1 MSIYLRG
8 EVWYYLFYINGR
20 RYRGSTKTNNET
32 EALRV
37 EARKRVAAEQGE
49 SLRPKRVPLVREFV
63 KPFEEWLDK
72 TTLAPNT
79 KSDYKNGRRLILKTP
94 LAGMRMDLITADD
107 VETMNFHES
116 PHSRNSAI
124 RTVRRMLGK
133 ARDWKLVREVPRIKT
148 AKVYPRDRMISLD
161 DEKRLLAAAKRPLDE
176 VLTIMLDSGMRNGEV
191 TRMRWENVHWDGAFY
206 FNPKG
211 KTRKARR
218 HVPLSE
224 RVICLLKTI
233 QQEQSRR
240 QSAPGSSELRAPV
253 PREGWVFPSKKAPSG
268 HIELSGLEHGFRTLA
283 RALGIP
289 DELKLYCAR
298 HTFGTVAMAETR
310 DPGLV
315 REVMGHESL
324 STTMGYLHPETAAI
338 KAVIDRRNQQKLKQE
353 KADEPATEPPK
364 EEKYVM

>member
-8 EVWYYLFYINGR
+8 DVWYYLFYVSGR
-20 RYRGSTKTNNET
+20 RYRGSTKTKNEK

-37 EARKRVAAEQGE
+37 EARKRVTAEQGE
-49 SLRPKRVPLVREFV
+49 SLRPKRVPLLREFV

-72 TTLAPNT
+72 TTLAANT

-94 LAGMRMDLITADD
+94 LSGMRMDQITADD
-107 VETMNFHES
+107 VETMNFHQS
-116 PHSRNSAI
+116 PYSRNCAI
-124 RTVRRMLGK
+124 RTLRRMLGK
-133 ARDWKLVREVPRIKT
+133 ARDWKLLREVPRVKT
-148 AKVYPRDRMISLD
+148 VKVFPRDRMISVE
-161 DEKRLLAAAKRPLDE
+161 DEKRLLAAKGPLRD

-191 TRMRWENVHWDGAFY
+191 IRMRWENVHWDSAFY

-211 KTRKARR
+211 KTCKARR

-224 RVICLLKTI
+224 RVIALLRTV
-233 QQEQSRR
+233 QQEQSKEQAKQ
-240 QSAPGSSELRAPV
+240 QSR
-253 PREGWVFPSKKAPSG
+253 PREGWVFPSKKSPSG
-268 HIELSGLEHGFRTLA
+268 HIGLSGLEHRFRKLA
-283 RALGIP
+283 RTLGIP
-289 DELKLYCAR
+289 DVLKLYCAR

-324 STTMGYLHPETAAI
+324 TTTMGYLHPETAAI
-338 KAVIDRRNQQKLKQE
+338 KAVIDRRNQQKLKDAVVHDDGSEQLI
-353 KADEPATEPPK
+353 

>member
-8 EVWYYLFYINGR
+8 EVWYYLFYVQGR
-20 RYRGSTKTNNET
+20 RYRGSTKTNNEK

-37 EARKRVAAEQGE
+37 EARKRVAAEQGQ
-49 SLRPKRVPLVREFV
+49 SLRPQRVPLLREFV
-63 KPFEEWLDK
+63 KPFEEWLGK
-72 TTLAPNT
+72 TTLASNT

-116 PHSRNSAI
+116 PHSRNCAI
-124 RTVRRMLGK
+124 RTLRRMLGK
-133 ARDWKLVREVPRIKT
+133 ARDWKLLREVPRVRT
-148 AKVYPRDRMISLD
+148 VKVFPRDRMISVE
-161 DEKRLLAAAKRPLDE
+161 DEKRFLAAAKRPLSD

-191 TRMRWENVHWDGAFY
+191 TRMRWENIDWHSAFY

-224 RVICLLKTI
+224 RVIALLRNI
-233 QQEQSRR
+233 QQEQTKPQPKQPST
-240 QSAPGSSELRAPV
+240 Q
-253 PREGWVFPSKKAPSG
+253 REGWVFPSKKSPSG
-268 HIELSGLEHGFRTLA
+268 YIGLSGLEHRFRKLA

-289 DELKLYCAR
+289 DALKLYCAR
-298 HTFGTVAMAETR
+298 HTFGTVAETK

-324 STTMGYLHPETAAI
+324 TTTLGYLHPETAAI
-338 KAVIDRRNQQKLKQE
+338 KAVIDRRNQQKLRDGVVEEQGSGE
-353 KADEPATEPPK
+353 EPI

>member
-8 EVWYYLFYINGR
+8 EVWYYLFYVNGR
-20 RYRGSTKTNNET
+20 RYRGSTKTNNEK
-32 EALRV
+32 EAQRV

-49 SLRPKRVPLVREFV
+49 SLRPKRIPLLREFV

-72 TTLAPNT
+72 TTLAANT

-94 LAGMRMDLITADD
+94 LSWMRMDLLTADD
-107 VETMNFHES
+107 VETMDFHES
-116 PHSRNSAI
+116 PHSRNCAI
-124 RTVRRMLGK
+124 RTLRRMLGK
-133 ARDWKLVREVPRIKT
+133 ARDWKLLREVPRVKT
-148 AKVYPRDRMISLD
+148 VKVFPRDRLISIE
-161 DEKRLLAAAKRPLDE
+161 DEKRLLAAAKRPLQE

-191 TRMRWENVHWDGAFY
+191 IRMRWENIDWDGAFY

-224 RVICLLKTI
+224 RVLALLRTI
-233 QQEQSRR
+233 QQEQSKHPKQ
-240 QSAPGSSELRAPV
+240 QSKARDE
-253 PREGWVFPSKKAPSG
+253 WVFPSKKAPSG
-268 HIELSGLEHGFRTLA
+268 HIGLSGLEHRFRELA
-283 RALGIP
+283 RALEMP
-289 DELKLYCAR
+289 EALKLYCAR

-324 STTMGYLHPETAAI
+324 TTTLGYLHPETAAI
-338 KAVIDRRNQQKLKQE
+338 KAVIDRRNEQKLKGTAVQE
-353 KADEPATEPPK
+353 DRREPRV

>member
-8 EVWYYLFYINGR
+8 DVWYYLFYIDGR
-20 RYRGSTKTNNET
+20 RYRGSTKTKNEKD
-32 EALRV
+32 ALRV

-49 SLRPKRVPLVREFV
+49 CLRPKRIPLLREFV
-63 KPFEEWLDK
+63 TEFEEWLDK
-72 TTLAPNT
+72 TTLAANT

-94 LAGMRMDLITADD
+94 LAGRRMDLITADD

-116 PHSRNSAI
+116 PHSRNCAI
-124 RTVRRMLGK
+124 RTLRRMLGK
-133 ARDWKLVREVPRIKT
+133 ARDWKLLREVPRVKT
-148 AKVYPRDRMISLD
+148 VKVFPRDRMISVE
-161 DEKRLLAAAKRPLDE
+161 DEKRLLGAAKRPLRE

-191 TRMRWENVHWDGAFY
+191 TRMRWENIDWHSAFY

-224 RVICLLKTI
+224 RVIALLKNI
-233 QQEQSRR
+233 QQEQAKPPFK
-240 QSAPGSSELRAPV
+240 QPLTQ
-253 PREGWVFPSKKAPSG
+253 REGWVFPSKKSPSG
-268 HIELSGLEHGFRTLA
+268 YIGLSGLEHRFRKLA
-283 RALGIP
+283 RTLGIP
-289 DELKLYCAR
+289 DALKLYCAR
-298 HTFGTVAMAETR
+298 HTFGTVAMAETK

-324 STTMGYLHPETAAI
+324 TTTLGYLHPETAVI
-338 KAVIDRRNQQKLKQE
+338 KAVIDRRNQQKLKDGVVEEQGSGE
-353 KADEPATEPPK
+353 EPI

>member
-8 EVWYYLFYINGR
+8 EVWYYLFYVNGR
-20 RYRGSTKTNNET
+20 RYRGSTKTNNEK
-32 EALRV
+32 EAQRV

-49 SLRPKRVPLVREFV
+49 SLRPKRIPLVREFV

-72 TTLAPNT
+72 TTLAANT
-79 KSDYKNGRRLILKTP
+79 KNDYKNGRRLILKTP
-94 LAGMRMDLITADD
+94 LSGMRMDLITADD

-116 PHSRNSAI
+116 PHSRNCAI
-124 RTVRRMLGK
+124 RTLRRMLGK
-133 ARDWKLVREVPRIKT
+133 ARDWKLLREVPRVKT
-148 AKVYPRDRMISLD
+148 VKVFPRDRMISVE
-161 DEKRLLAAAKRPLDE
+161 DEKRLLAAAKRPLQD

-191 TRMRWENVHWDGAFY
+191 IRMRWENIYWDGAFY

-224 RVICLLKTI
+224 RVMALLRNI
-233 QQEQSRR
+233 QQEQSKE
-240 QSAPGSSELRAPV
+240 QSKQQSK

-268 HIELSGLEHGFRTLA
+268 HIGLSGLEHRFRKLA
-283 RALGIP
+283 RALEIP
-289 DELKLYCAR
+289 DALKLYCAR

-324 STTMGYLHPETAAI
+324 TTTLGYLHPETAAI
-338 KAVIDRRNQQKLKQE
+338 KAVIDRRNQQKLKDGAVQE
-353 KADEPATEPPK
+353 QGRDPRI
-364 EEKYVM
+364 EEKCVM

>member
-8 EVWYYLFYINGR
+8 EVWYYLFYIHGR

-63 KPFEEWLDK
+63 KPFEDWLDK
-72 TTLAPNT
+72 TTLAANT

-94 LAGMRMDLITADD
+94 LAGMRMDLVTADD

-116 PHSRNSAI
+116 PHSRNCAI
-124 RTVRRMLGK
+124 RTLRRMLGK
-133 ARDWKLVREVPRIKT
+133 ARDWKLLREVPRIKT
-148 AKVYPRDRMISLD
+148 AKVYPRDRMISLE
-161 DEKRLLAAAKRPLDE
+161 DERRLLGAAKRPLDQ

-191 TRMRWENVHWDGAFY
+191 TRMRWENVDWDGAFY

-224 RVICLLKTI
+224 RVIGLLRTI
-233 QQEQSRR
+233 EQAQSREQS
-240 QSAPGSSELRAPV
+240 ALRESRESQ
-253 PREGWVFPSKKAPSG
+253 PREGWVFPSKHAPSG
-268 HIELSGLEHGFRTLA
+268 HIELSGLEHQFRTLA

-324 STTMGYLHPETAAI
+324 ATTMGYLHPETAVI
-338 KAVIDRRNQQKLKQE
+338 KAVIDRRNQQKLKPE
-353 KADEPATEPPK
+353 KAGERAAEQRK